1 MNALK
6 FKEMI
11 CSRTRVERC
20 DIFYKLMSY
29 VRDRIPYDHD
39 ARELY
44 EFIVELCHLN
54 DTVDDKEFKDGV
66 IWSMVGNYVKGDT
79 FKVIVDNSLWV
90 D

>member
-6 FKEMI
+6 FKGMI

-20 DIFYKLMSY
+20 DIFYRLMSY

-44 EFIVELCHLN
+44 ELIVELCHIN
-54 DTVDDKEFKDGV
+54 DTEDDMEFKKSFA
-66 IWSMVGNYVKGDT
+66 WSMLGCFEKNET
-79 FKVIVDNSLWV
+79 FKIIIDNNLWV